1 MVAVSHPF
9 VILGMVST
17 AAAIGIA
24 AVAWYQR
31 ESPGAR
37 EYTVVMAVL
46 AIWSAC
52 YVLQLLGPT
61 VSAKTPWLVARHAIT
76 PCIGIL
82 FWIFAARYTDR
93 PGLLS
98 RRYLLPLVA
107 VGAASAV
114 LVVSNPG
121 SIYWVA
127 LRPAVTASLPVVDID
142 FGPAFWLNAGY
153 TLGIVGGGH
162 VFIVVMFRESLDV
175 YRPQLTAMTVTGAIE
190 FGLTA
195 MFLSDHLAAFPSLN
209 PWPHIQLITYGT
221 TIAVIPIGWS
231 YVTGALFKLQPLAER
246 VVIENMDDAVF
257 VFDRNDTLRYTNS
270 AALRLLDPA
279 TASITGAAVETV
291 FADYPELLAQYRR
304 TPADSTTDP
313 NTLQFV
319 VDGERRYYDLR
330 SSTITNSV
338 GMTTG
343 AVVVAR
349 DVTEPNR
356 QRAELRERT
365 EELEAKKAQLEQ
377 QNEQLDQFSSFVS
390 HDLRSP
396 LQVARGYLRLVKQT
410 ENLSHLDEIDDS
422 LQRMDAMVDDLREL
436 TRVDQSDLTAEPIA
450 VESVARQAWGQV
462 DTGTATL
469 DVDHPGEIL
478 ADREFLLHVFENLF
492 RNSVEH
498 GSTNNRTQSGDS
510 VEHGSTSSQRDSRA
524 DDSVEHG
531 STDSRPQADDSVEHG
546 SRDVTVRVGPLA
558 DGLFVEDDGP
568 GIPEDER
575 ESVLEHGYSTASGG
589 TGLGLSIVST
599 VVEAHGWEITVTESD
614 DGGARF
620 ELTGVDEAVDA
631 PPDATRLSQR

>member
-1 MVAVSHPF
+1 MVAVTHPF

-17 AAAIGIA
+17 AAASGIA

-31 ESPGAR
+31 ESTGAR
-37 EYTVVMAVL
+37 EYTAVMAVL
-46 AIWSAC
+46 AIWSAL

-61 VSAKTPWLVARHAIT
+61 VAAKTPWLVARHAIT
-76 PCIGIL
+76 PLIGML

-98 RRYLLPLVA
+98 RRFLWPLSA
-107 VGAASAV
+107 VGAVSAV

-121 SIYWVA
+121 SIYWVT
-127 LRPAVTASLPVVDID
+127 LQPAVTASLPVVDID

-153 TLGIVGGGH
+153 TLGVVGGGH

-195 MFLSDHLAAFPSLN
+195 MFLSDHLAAMPSLN

-231 YVTGALFKLQPLAER
+231 YLTGALFKLQPLAER

-270 AALRLLDPA
+270 AALRLLDPS
-279 TASITGAAVETV
+279 TASAITGATVETV

-304 TPADSTTDP
+304 TPTDRTPTDRTPTDRTADSK
-313 NTLQFV
+313 TLQFV

-330 SSTITNSV
+330 GSLITNAA

-365 EELEAKKAQLEQ
+365 EELETKKAQLEQ

-396 LQVARGYLRLVKQT
+396 LQVARGYLRLVEQT
-410 ENLSHLDEIDDS
+410 ANLDYLDEVDSS

-436 TRVDQSDLTAEPIA
+436 TRVDQSELSTEPIV
-450 VESVARQAWGQV
+450 VESAARQAWGQV
-462 DTGTATL
+462 GTGTASL
-469 DVDHPGEIL
+469 EVDHPGEIL
-478 ADREFLLHVFENLF
+478 ADREFLLHIFENLF

-498 GSTNNRTQSGDS
+498 GSTSSRAEPNNS
-510 VEHGSTSSQRDSRA
+510 VEHGSTSSRA
-524 DDSVEHG
+524 EPDNSVEHG
-531 STDSRPQADDSVEHG
+531 NG
-546 SRDVTVRVGPLA
+546 KLTVRVGPLA

-575 ESVLEHGYSTASGG
+575 ESILEHGYSTSSKG

-599 VVEAHGWEITVTESD
+599 VVEAHGWTITVAESD

-620 ELTGVDEAVDA
+620 ELIGVGEAVDP

>member
-1 MVAVSHPF
+1 MAVLTHPF

-17 AAAIGIA
+17 AAAVSIA

-37 EYTVVMAVL
+37 EYTAVMAVL
-46 AIWSAC
+46 AIWSGC
-52 YVLQLLGPT
+52 YVMQLLGPT
-61 VSAKTPWLVARHAIT
+61 VSVKTPWLVARHAIT
-76 PCIGIL
+76 PSIGVL

-98 RRYLLPLVA
+98 RRYLWPLVA
-107 VGAASAV
+107 VGAVSTV
-114 LVVSNPG
+114 LVVWNPG
-121 SIYWVA
+121 SIYWAA

-153 TLGIVGGGH
+153 TLGVVGGGH
-162 VFIVVMFRESLDV
+162 VFIVIMFRESLDV
-175 YRPQLTAMTVTGAIE
+175 YRPQLAAMTVIGAIE

-195 MFLSDHLAAFPSLN
+195 MFLSDHLAVLPSLN

-221 TIAVIPIGWS
+221 TVSVIPIGWS
-231 YVTGALFKLQPLAER
+231 YVNGALFKLQPLAER

-257 VFDRNDTLRYTNS
+257 VFDRNDILRYVNS
-270 AALRLLDPA
+270 AALRLLDPETEA
-279 TASITGAAVETV
+279 AITGEAVETV
-291 FADYPELLAQYRR
+291 FADYPELLARYRQPS
-304 TPADSTTDP
+304 TGPTTDSH
-313 NTLQFV
+313 TLQFV
-319 VDGERRYYDLR
+319 VDGERCYYDLR
-330 SSTITNSV
+330 GSTITNSF

-349 DVTEPNR
+349 DVTETNR
-356 QRAELRERT
+356 QRTELRERT

-410 ENLSHLDEIDDS
+410 ENLDHLDEIDDS

-436 TRVDQSDLTAEPIA
+436 TRVDQSDLSTEPIV
-450 VESVARQAWGQV
+450 VESAARQVWGQV
-462 DTGTATL
+462 DSGTASL
-469 DVDHPGEIL
+469 EVDHSGEIL

-492 RNSVEH
+492 RNSMEHGSIGSRATPDDSVEH
-498 GSTNNRTQSGDS
+498 GSTSNRTQSGDS
-510 VEHGSTSSQRDSRA
+510 VERENDG
-524 DDSVEHG
+524 
-531 STDSRPQADDSVEHG
+531 
-546 SRDVTVRVGPLA
+546 VTVRVGSLT

-575 ESVLEHGYSTASGG
+575 ESVLEHGYSTASDG

-620 ELTGVDEAVDA
+620 ELTGVDEAADA

>member
-1 MVAVSHPF
+1 MVAITHPF

-17 AAAIGIA
+17 VAASGIA

-52 YVLQLLGPT
+52 YVLQLLQPT
-61 VSAKTPWLVARHAIT
+61 VSTKLPWLVARHAIT
-76 PCIGIL
+76 PLIGVL
-82 FWIFAARYTDR
+82 FWVFAARYTDR

-98 RRYLLPLVA
+98 RRYLLSLSA
-107 VGAASAV
+107 VGAVSAV
-114 LVVSNPG
+114 LVVLNPG

-195 MFLSDHLAAFPSLN
+195 MFLSDHLAAVPSLN

-270 AALRLLDPA
+270 AALRLLDPSTTSA
-279 TASITGAAVETV
+279 ITGEAVETV

-304 TPADSTTDP
+304 TPTDRTTDS

-330 SSTITNSV
+330 GSPITNSA

-349 DVTEPNR
+349 DVTVTNR
-356 QRAELRERT
+356 QRAELRERAD
-365 EELEAKKAQLEQ
+365 ELERKTAQLEQ
-377 QNEQLDQFSSFVS
+377 QNERLDQFSSFVS

-396 LQVARGYLRLVKQT
+396 LQVARGYLRLAEQT
-410 ENLSHLDEIDDS
+410 ENLDHLDEVDDS
-422 LQRMDAMVDDLREL
+422 LRRMDAMVDDLREL
-436 TRVDQSDLTAEPIA
+436 TRVDQNELSTEPIV
-450 VESVARQAWGQV
+450 VESAARQAWGQV
-462 DTGTATL
+462 DTGTASL
-469 DVDHPGEIL
+469 EIKHSGEIL

-498 GSTNNRTQSGDS
+498 GSTG
-510 VEHGSTSSQRDSRA
+510 
-524 DDSVEHG
+524 
-531 STDSRPQADDSVEHG
+531 SRPQADDSVEHG
-546 SRDVTVRVGPLA
+546 STGNRTESGDSLEHGNNGVTVRVGPLA
-558 DGLFVEDDGP
+558 DGLFVEDDGA
-568 GIPEDER
+568 GIPADER
-575 ESVLEHGYSTASGG
+575 ESILEHGYSTSSGG

-599 VVEAHGWEITVTESD
+599 VVEAHGWMITVTESD

-620 ELTGVDEAVDA
+620 EFSDVDKPVDA
-631 PPDATRLSQR
+631 PLDATRLPRR

>member
-1 MVAVSHPF
+1 MAAVIHPF
-9 VILGMVST
+9 VVLGMVST
-17 AAAIGIA
+17 VAAIGIA

-37 EYTVVMAVL
+37 EYTIVMAVL
-46 AIWSAC
+46 AIWSTC
-52 YVLQLLGPT
+52 YVLQLLQPT

-76 PCIGIL
+76 PFIGVL

-98 RRYLLPLVA
+98 RRYLWPLVA
-107 VGAASAV
+107 VGTVSAV

-121 SIYWVA
+121 SIYWTA
-127 LRPAVTASLPVVDID
+127 LRPAMTASLPVVDID

-153 TLGIVGGGH
+153 TLGVVGGGH
-162 VFIVVMFRESLDV
+162 VFIVVMFRESLEV
-175 YRPQLTAMTVTGAIE
+175 YRPQLTAMTVTGGIE

-221 TIAVIPIGWS
+221 TLAVIPIGWS

-246 VVIENMDDAVF
+246 IVIENMDDAVF
-257 VFDRNDTLRYTNS
+257 VFDSNDTLRYTNS

-279 TASITGAAVETV
+279 TAAAITGEAVETV

-304 TPADSTTDP
+304 IPTDSTADP

-330 SSTITNSV
+330 GSPITNSA

-365 EELEAKKAQLEQ
+365 DELEAKKAQLEQ

-396 LQVARGYLRLVKQT
+396 LQVARGYLRLAEQT
-410 ENLSHLDEIDDS
+410 ENLDHLAEVDDS
-422 LQRMDAMVDDLREL
+422 LRRMDTMVEDLREL
-436 TRVDQSDLTAEPIA
+436 TRVDQRDLSTEPVA
-450 VESVARQAWGQV
+450 VESAARQAWGQV
-462 DTGTATL
+462 DTGTASL
-469 DVDHPGEIL
+469 EVEHPGEVL

-492 RNSVEH
+492 RNSVQH
-498 GSTNNRTQSGDS
+498 GSTSSRTQSGDREDRS
-510 VEHGSTSSQRDSRA
+510 SPGSRPAA
-524 DDSVEHG
+524 DDNG
-531 STDSRPQADDSVEHG
+531 G
-546 SRDVTVRVGPLA
+546 GVTVRVGPLA

-568 GIPEDER
+568 GVPAGER
-575 ESVLEHGYSTASGG
+575 ESILEHGYSTSSGG

-599 VVEAHGWEITVTESD
+599 VVEAHGWTITVSESD

-620 ELTGVDEAVDA
+620 EFTGVDGTAET
-631 PPDATRLSQR
+631 PPDVTRLPSE